1 MITQE
6 FHDLSLAEYSLQPS
20 PAIHCEPYETVFR
33 WVLCSTTVRSLAA
46 SVDLQ
51 KVHAKVRK
59 TNLWLWNWEIKKID
73 GMKELKE
80 SKKQTRIGS
89 TPPSESSLSGA
100 KNASW
105 RGIAPTEIDSKSLP
119 NLNVTGKETNA
130 NHDNLWRVGFIKVW
144 PKRKAAVANEFAID
158 GLISGS
164 YPLYGPISASYPS

>member
-1 MITQE
+1 
-6 FHDLSLAEYSLQPS
+6 
-20 PAIHCEPYETVFR
+20 
-33 WVLCSTTVRSLAA
+33 
-46 SVDLQ
+46 
-51 KVHAKVRK
+51 
-59 TNLWLWNWEIKKID
+59 
-73 GMKELKE
+73 MKELKE